1 MAIELKQ
8 SVKLSQQLVI
18 TPQLQQ
24 AIKLLQL
31 SRLELTEAINQEMQ
45 ENPVLEEL
53 PETEM
58 EPEELARHTDETEGV
73 KPQEQEDSY
82 DDLDWE
88 KFLDQYEDLR
98 YTGMSGDGVRANSPE
113 EELPQMDA
121 TLSKKITLSDHLFW
135 QMRLSNFTLEEEKIG
150 SLIIGNLNDDGYLN
164 ADLELIAQ
172 ESGEDLEK
180 VQNVLRKIQA
190 MDPVGVGARGL
201 KECLLLQ
208 LKQFEE
214 LEPVVEQIIENHL
227 TRLQNKDYRTIS
239 RDLKV
244 SVPRVK
250 EAVKFI
256 QGLEPKP
263 GRPFSSE
270 HAEYITPDIYVYRV
284 GDDYAIVLNEDGLPK
299 LRVSPYYR
307 RLLKERGRESKV
319 AREYI
324 QDKLKSAVWLIRSLH
339 QRQRTIYKVTESI
352 LKCQRDFFD
361 KGIAHLKPMVLK
373 DVAQD
378 IEMHESTV
386 SRVTAQKYIYTPQ
399 GIFPLK
405 FFFNSSIETNEGGSV
420 AAESVKDRIKQVIEG
435 EDPRHP
441 LSDQEIVDK
450 LKEQGIKIARRTVT
464 KYREMLGIL
473 SSSKR
478 KQLL

>member
-31 SRLELTEAINQEMQ
+31 SRLELTEAINEEMQ

-53 PETEM
+53 PESEL
-58 EPEELARHTDETEGV
+58 EPEEQARHTDEAEGV

-88 KFLDQYEDLR
+88 KFLDQYEDLK
-98 YTGMSGDGVRANSPE
+98 YLGMGGGTGAKGQE
-113 EELPQMDA
+113 EDLPQVDA

-135 QMRLSNFTLEEEKIG
+135 QLRLSNFTLEEEKIG
-150 SLIIGNLNDDGYLN
+150 NLIIGNLNDDGYLT

-172 ESGEDLEK
+172 ESGEDMSK
-180 VQNVLRKIQA
+180 VKEVLQRIQN
-190 MDPVGVGARGL
+190 MDPAGVAARSL

-208 LKQFEE
+208 LKQFDD
-214 LEPVVEQIIENHL
+214 LDPLIGQIIENHL
-227 TRLQNKDYRTIS
+227 IRLQNKDYRTIS
-239 RDLKV
+239 RELKV
-244 SVPRVK
+244 PVSKVK

-256 QGLEPKP
+256 QRLEPKP

-270 HAEYITPDIYVYRV
+270 QAEYITPDIYVYRV

-307 RLLKERGRESKV
+307 RILKEKSNESKV

-324 QDKLKSAVWLIRSLH
+324 QEKLKSAVWLIRSLH
-339 QRQRTIYKVTESI
+339 QRQRTIYRVTESI
-352 LKCQRDFFD
+352 LKFQRDFFD

-386 SRVTAQKYIYTPQ
+386 SRITAQKYVYTPQ

-405 FFFNSSIETNEGGSV
+405 FFFNSSIETNEGGTV
-420 AAESVKDRIKQVIEG
+420 AAESVKDRIKQVIDA
-435 EDPRHP
+435 EDARQPF
-441 LSDQEIVDK
+441 SDQEIVEK
-450 LKEQGIKIARRTVT
+450 LSEQGIKIARRTVT
-464 KYREMLGIL
+464 KYREMMGVL

-478 KQLL
+478 KQL

>member
-31 SRLELTEAINQEMQ
+31 SRLELTEAINEEMQ

-53 PETEM
+53 PESEL
-58 EPEELARHTDETEGV
+58 EPEEPARHTDEAEGV
-73 KPQEQEDSY
+73 KPQEKEDSY

-88 KFLDQYEDLR
+88 KFLDQYEDLKYR
-98 YTGMSGDGVRANSPE
+98 GMGGGTGTAGQE
-113 EELPQMDA
+113 EDLPQVDA

-135 QMRLSNFTLEEEKIG
+135 QLRLSNFTLEEEKIG
-150 SLIIGNLNDDGYLN
+150 NLIIGNLNDDGYLT

-172 ESGEDLEK
+172 ESGEDISK
-180 VQNVLRKIQA
+180 VEEVLARIQS
-190 MDPVGVGARGL
+190 MDPAGVAARNL

-208 LKQFEE
+208 LKQFDN
-214 LEPVVEQIIENHL
+214 LDPLVGQIIENHL
-227 TRLQNKDYRTIS
+227 IRLQNKDYRTIS
-239 RDLKV
+239 RELKV
-244 SVPRVK
+244 PVSKVK

-263 GRPFSSE
+263 GRPFSAE
-270 HAEYITPDIYVYRV
+270 QAEYITPDIYVYRV

-307 RLLKERGRESKV
+307 RVLKEKGNESKV

-324 QDKLKSAVWLIRSLH
+324 QEKLKSAVWLIRSLH
-339 QRQRTIYKVTESI
+339 QRQRTIYRVTESI
-352 LKCQRDFFD
+352 LKFQRDFFD

-386 SRVTAQKYIYTPQ
+386 SRITAQKYVYTPQ

-405 FFFNSSIETNEGGSV
+405 FFFNSSIETNEGGTV
-420 AAESVKDRIKQVIEG
+420 AAESVKDRIKQVIDT
-435 EDPRHP
+435 EDARQPF
-441 LSDQEIVDK
+441 SDQEIVEK
-450 LKEQGIKIARRTVT
+450 LSEQGIKIARRTVT
-464 KYREMLGIL
+464 KYREMMGVL

-478 KQLL
+478 KQL

>member
-53 PETEM
+53 PEAEL
-58 EPEELARHTDETEGV
+58 EPEQLARHTDEAEGV
-73 KPQEQEDSY
+73 KPQEKEDNY
-82 DDLDWE
+82 EDLDWE

-98 YTGMSGDGVRANSPE
+98 YTGMSAGGAGAKNPE
-113 EELPQMDA
+113 EELPQVDA

-135 QMRLSNFTLEEEKIG
+135 QMRLSNFTLEEEQVG
-150 SLIIGNLNDDGYLN
+150 SLIIGNLNDDGYLT
-164 ADLELIAQ
+164 AELELIAQ
-172 ESGEDLEK
+172 ESGQSIET
-180 VQNVLRKIQA
+180 VQNVLYRIQS
-190 MDPVGVGARGL
+190 MDPVGVAARSL

-208 LKQFEE
+208 VKQFDDIDPMIEE
-214 LEPVVEQIIENHL
+214 IIEDHL
-227 TRLQNKDYRTIS
+227 TRLQNKDYRSIS
-239 RDLKV
+239 RELKV
-244 SVPRVK
+244 SVPRIK

-270 HAEYITPDIYVYRV
+270 QAEYITPDIYVYRV
-284 GDDYAIVLNEDGLPK
+284 GDEYAIVLNEDGLPK

-307 RLLKERGRESKV
+307 RLLKERGKESKV

-324 QDKLKSAVWLIRSLH
+324 QEKLKSAVWLIRSLH

-352 LKCQRDFFD
+352 LKFQRDFFD

-420 AAESVKDRIKQVIEG
+420 AAESVKDRIKQVIDV
-435 EDPRHP
+435 EDPKHP

-450 LKEQGIKIARRTVT
+450 LKDQGIKIARRTVT
-464 KYREMLGIL
+464 KYREMMGIL